1 MGLTGYCREAEVVAM
16 GMGAVVGEGEGG
28 AYLCQVRED
37 EVARRWVIYRHKG
50 AGVGA
55 FARWPGGQAG
65 DQVND
70 RSVT

>member
-1 MGLTGYCREAEVVAM
+1 M
-16 GMGAVVGEGEGG
+16 GMGAVVGEGG
-28 AYLCQVRED
+28 AYPCQVRED